1 MFHFYNSLMTQFHLT
16 LNLFLQ
22 QSAPSDSLN
31 SRILLILPR
40 AALSYCLEVAFMS
53 VTPPNHMAGAEMTS
67 GQQTVV
73 QTPVKRRPKISLI
86 CTGSCVVYMIFST
99 PLLYFSMGAKTR
111 SLESRRLQLEE
122 AAGRRDVLLCRWN
135 HLFLSLPPRS
145 SFLPLQCACVIT
157 LLLLESLEVS
167 PVSQ

>member
-40 AALSYCLEVAFMS
+40 AALSYCLEAAFMS

-67 GQQTVV
+67 SQQPTVV
-73 QTPVKRRPKISLI
+73 QTPIKRRPKISLI
-86 CTGSCVVYMIFST
+86 CTGSCAVYMIFST

-111 SLESRRLQLEE
+111 SLESCRLQLEE
-122 AAGRRDVLLCRWN
+122 AACRRNVLLCR
-135 HLFLSLPPRS
+135 
-145 SFLPLQCACVIT
+145 
-157 LLLLESLEVS
+157 
-167 PVSQ
+167 

>member
-1 MFHFYNSLMTQFHLT
+1 MFHFYNSLMTEFHLT

-22 QSAPSDSLN
+22 QSAPSDC
-31 SRILLILPR
+31 
-40 AALSYCLEVAFMS
+40 LSYCLEAAFMS
-53 VTPPNHMAGAEMTS
+53 VTPPNRMAGAEMTS

-73 QTPVKRRPKISLI
+73 QTPIKRRPKISLI

-99 PLLYFSMGAKTR
+99 PLLYFSMRAKTR
-111 SLESRRLQLEE
+111 SLESCRLQLEE
-122 AAGRRDVLLCRWN
+122 AAGRRDVLLWRWN

-145 SFLPLQCACVIT
+145 SFLPLRCACVIT

>member
-1 MFHFYNSLMTQFHLT
+1 MFHFYNSLITQFHLT

-40 AALSYCLEVAFMS
+40 AALSYCLEAAFMS

-67 GQQTVV
+67 SQQPTVV
-73 QTPVKRRPKISLI
+73 QTPIKRRPKISLI

-111 SLESRRLQLEE
+111 SLGVLQTPAGGGGRLTRC
-122 AAGRRDVLLCRWN
+122 AALAMKP
-135 HLFLSLPPRS
+135 SLPLS
-145 SFLPLQCACVIT
+145 AST
-157 LLLLESLEVS
+157 LLLPPSAMCLCNYAA
-167 PVSQ
+167 PVGVA